1 VKAGLKSASLAAMRN
16 RVVAPQHEIWS
27 RRPESLL
34 SGDRPRR
41 SAASLEDVMITPTPA
56 ELQVFAV
63 AVGFL
68 ITGSFMRYVWK
79 SPAQNRSR
87 KPPARRPSQD

>member
-1 VKAGLKSASLAAMRN
+1 MILGPVRAGL
-16 RVVAPQHEIWS
+16 P
-27 RRPESLL
+27 
-34 SGDRPRR
+34 
-41 SAASLEDVMITPTPA
+41 SLEDIMTTPTPA

-79 SPAQNRSR
+79 SPAQSRSR
-87 KPPARRPSQD
+87 KRPSPPSKD